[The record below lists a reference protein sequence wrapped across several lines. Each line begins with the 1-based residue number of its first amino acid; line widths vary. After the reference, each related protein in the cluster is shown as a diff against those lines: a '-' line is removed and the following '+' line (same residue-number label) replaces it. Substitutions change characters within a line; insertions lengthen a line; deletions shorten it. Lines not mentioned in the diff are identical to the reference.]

1 MTPTRRTAPNGPL
14 PAVPVW
20 HNSGYAVG
28 MMRVFVLLTA
38 GAAALFLATPR
49 TGTIAEDPHGE
60 GPPAGE
66 SAPAGGPAERAEGV
80 RVAHELLTVGTIVE
94 TPRSRPAPV
103 RRKAAANR
111 QAGTAAPVAGSVRP
125 SGSRVVRVLL
135 GDGRHR
141 PEPFPRP
148 AR

>member
-1 MTPTRRTAPNGPL
+1 MP
-14 PAVPVW
+14 
-20 HNSGYAVG
+20 VG
-28 MMRVFVLLTA
+28 MMRVLVLLTV

-49 TGTIAEDPHGE
+49 TGTMAENAQGEDPAAGE
-60 GPPAGE
+60 TAGAAGPAG
-66 SAPAGGPAERAEGV
+66 RAEGV

-94 TPRSRPAPV
+94 VPRSSPAPV
-103 RRKAAANR
+103 RRKAAPIR
-111 QAGTAAPVAGSVRP
+111 QARAAVPVTGPVRP
-125 SGSRVVRVLL
+125 SGSRVARVLL